1 MNLLGRIVISKSLL
15 ILLASFSILGVLAK
29 AEGTRELQPEAT
41 YNPRLRLSYSLPV
54 TSDEGGPFATPVA
67 PPEYRLWVTIGN
79 ATEIVY
85 FGFKPESNNVFFVI
99 KDSVGTVVYPASG
112 TPMPLPTSGNGYIV
126 DYNQAV
132 NGPKPLNPAGYEP
145 LTFTPPY
152 AGNFYF
158 EFSWNSASG
167 QRYITYW
174 DITVVAPGNI
184 EKRGRV
190 WSKNW
195 QLQMGNNN
203 HPFTGVMYPYTND
216 QITTSIHFNGMAPAR
231 FTVAC
236 NPTGVSNTG
245 NFIIDRKSVAGNY
258 TYPEYKIFVNDPDSN
273 LFPTGILG
281 GVDSVKT
288 SNHCD
293 GHLNITL
300 FVNKPGV
307 ADIILQINPEP
318 GVQPEDINLSDSVYS
333 GDSTTIV
340 WNGLNGLGDSV
351 PSGTTIGIEITYVN
365 GLTHLP
371 LYDVEYSASTWKGF
385 IVDLIRPQGN
395 KPKVFWD
402 DSNLGGSVNLSGCI
416 DPSGC
421 HSWGYAL
428 GDENTIN
435 TWWFAVSTSL
445 IPIELLYKRSEQY
458 EHVHTI
464 CDGDSILIAGTYYK
478 IAGIYYDS
486 SMNTLGCDSVHVH
499 HLAVNPSPVV
509 DLGPDVVIC
518 QGESHTFDAGFN
530 PDYTYLW
537 NTGETSHQITVST
550 TGYYSV
556 SVTNREQCTRA
567 DEVYLYVSPLPGP
580 LQIKHN

>member
-1 MNLLGRIVISKSLL
+1 MKFWGKIANLKSLF
-15 ILLASFSILGVLAK
+15 LLLSSFFSLMIQAE
-29 AEGTRELQPEAT
+29 AEGTRELQPES
-41 YNPRLRLSYSLPV
+41 NRNVRLRLSYSLPV
-54 TSDEGGPFATPVA
+54 TNNDGGPFATPVA

-79 ATEIVY
+79 TSEIVY
-85 FGFKPESNNVFFVI
+85 FGFKPESPNFSFVI
-99 KDSVGTVVYPASG
+99 KDSTGTVVYPASG
-112 TPMPLPTSGNGYIV
+112 TPVPLPTSGNGYISN
-126 DYNQAV
+126 YNQAV
-132 NGPKPLNPAGYEP
+132 YGPKPINAAGYDP
-145 LTFTPPY
+145 LTFSPNY

-158 EFSWNSASG
+158 EFSWTPASG

-174 DITVVAPGNI
+174 DITVVGSGNI
-184 EKRGRV
+184 EKKGRL

-203 HPFTGVMYPYTND
+203 DPFTGVMYPYTND

-258 TYPEYKIFVNDPDSN
+258 TYPEYKIFVNNPDSI

-281 GVDSVKT
+281 GVDSVVT
-288 SNHCD
+288 SNQCD

-307 ADIILQINPEP
+307 ANIILQINPAP
-318 GVQPEDINLSDSVYS
+318 GVQPEDINLTDSVYS
-333 GDSTTIV
+333 GYSTTIV

-351 PSGTTIGIEITYVN
+351 PSGTIIEIEITYVN

-402 DSNLGGSVNLSGCI
+402 DSNLGGSINLSGCI
-416 DPSGC
+416 DTKGC
-421 HSWGYAL
+421 HSWGYSL
-428 GDENTIN
+428 GDENSIN

-445 IPIELLYKRSEQY
+445 IPIELLYKRSEKY
-458 EHVHTI
+458 EHVYTI
-464 CDGDSILIAGTYYK
+464 CDGDSILIGGTYYK
-478 IAGIYYDS
+478 
-486 SMNTLGCDSVHVH
+486 
-499 HLAVNPSPVV
+499 
-509 DLGPDVVIC
+509 
-518 QGESHTFDAGFN
+518 
-530 PDYTYLW
+530 
-537 NTGETSHQITVST
+537 TG
-550 TGYYSV
+550 
-556 SVTNREQCTRA
+556 
-567 DEVYLYVSPLPGP
+567 
-580 LQIKHN
+580 